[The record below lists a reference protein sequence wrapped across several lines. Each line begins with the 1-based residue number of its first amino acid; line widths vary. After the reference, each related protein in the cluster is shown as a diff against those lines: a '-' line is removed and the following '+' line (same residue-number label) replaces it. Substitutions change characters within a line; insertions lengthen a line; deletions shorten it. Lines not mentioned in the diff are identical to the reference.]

1 MIGRPDTTAEGQE
14 LIHDLINKITG
25 RDLNE
30 DKEAAEALG
39 RFEGRVAPDA
49 KLDGNDVLEAFV
61 AGAHAGSVAVARK
74 WIKISPETA
83 LVYYSGRDAKPRAAA
98 T

>member
-25 RDLNE
+25 RALNE

-49 KLDGNDVLEAFV
+49 KVDGNDVL
-61 AGAHAGSVAVARK
+61 
-74 WIKISPETA
+74 
-83 LVYYSGRDAKPRAAA
+83 
-98 T
+98 